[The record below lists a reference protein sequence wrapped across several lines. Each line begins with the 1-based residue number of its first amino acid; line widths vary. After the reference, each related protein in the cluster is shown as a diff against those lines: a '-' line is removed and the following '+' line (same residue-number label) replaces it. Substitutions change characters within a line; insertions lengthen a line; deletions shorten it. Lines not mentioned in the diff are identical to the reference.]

1 MKNISK
7 LEKIINF
14 TFKDKNLLITALR
27 HSSSLKK
34 DAQKI
39 NNERLEFLGD
49 RVLGLVIANMLYNY
63 FPNEEEGD
71 LSQRL
76 SVLVS
81 KESLYQVGERIMLK
95 EFIKTIE
102 KKPSISIVSD
112 ACESLIGA
120 VFLDGGLKSIEKI
133 INVFWTP
140 LIEDN
145 LKPPKHIKNI
155 LQEWAAEK
163 KLNIPSYDI
172 VSSVGPDHS
181 PFFTVSV
188 SLEGFNLVTG
198 VGKTKREAEQ
208 IAAIN
213 FMEINDVKI

>member
-1 MKNISK
+1 MC
-7 LEKIINF
+7 
-14 TFKDKNLLITALR
+14 
-27 HSSSLKK
+27 
-34 DAQKI
+34 
-39 NNERLEFLGD
+39 LG
-49 RVLGLVIANMLYNY
+49 
-63 FPNEEEGD
+63 
-71 LSQRL
+71 
-76 SVLVS
+76 
-81 KESLYQVGERIMLK
+81 
-95 EFIKTIE
+95 
-102 KKPSISIVSD
+102 PSISIVSD